1 MTRAGLSV
9 CLVCAGAAVRG
20 VVLWSA
26 AAVRVGHALQHHP
39 EARRRTTQGQ
49 LQPHHHHAPILVIVI
64 MCRQPGVCVL
74 HGVVVAWCVLQDDL
88 SEVGEGRQVLLVASL
103 FLVFLA
109 LIPWTS

>member
-1 MTRAGLSV
+1 M
-9 CLVCAGAAVRG
+9 RG

-49 LQPHHHHAPILVIVI
+49 QQLQPHYHHHAPILVTAVI
-64 MCRQPGVCVL
+64 MYRQPGVCGL
-74 HGVVVAWCVLQDDL
+74 CVVAWWVLQDDL